1 MQRPAWI
8 KPGIFI
14 GGDMQLT
21 PEDVRK
27 VASLARLRVSDA
39 EVASLT
45 SDLTAILGYVDVL
58 NELDTTNVEPMVHAV
73 ELSNVLRADT
83 VVESLPRA
91 AALSNAPRSDGQYF
105 LVPAIIELRMTAT
118 LDNVTAAGQ

>member
-1 MQRPAWI
+1 
-8 KPGIFI
+8 
-14 GGDMQLT
+14 MQLT
-21 PEDVRK
+21 PDDVRK

-58 NELDTTNVEPMVHAV
+58 NEIDTTNVEPMVHAV
-73 ELSNVLRADT
+73 ELSNVLRADN
-83 VVESLPRA
+83 VVASLPRE
-91 AALSNAPRSDGQYF
+91 AALSNAPSTDGQYF

-118 LDNVTAAGQ
+118 LGNVTASGQ

>member
-1 MQRPAWI
+1 
-8 KPGIFI
+8 
-14 GGDMQLT
+14 MQLT
-21 PEDVRK
+21 PDDVRK

-58 NELDTTNVEPMVHAV
+58 NEIDTTNVEPMVHAV

-83 VVESLPRA
+83 VVASLPRV
-91 AALSNAPRSDGQYF
+91 AALSNAPRSDGQCF
-105 LVPAIIELRMTAT
+105 LVPAII
-118 LDNVTAAGQ
+118 DAGA